1 MTSKTFCGLKQ
12 KICFKFTISNVMFYV
27 LRLGHTDKYY
37 TSEAEIVNH
46 DHTLLNGGTLIFCL
60 EHKLCSFQ

>member
-1 MTSKTFCGLKQ
+1 M
-12 KICFKFTISNVMFYV
+12 CFKFAINNVIFYV
-27 LRLGHTDKYY
+27 LRLGHTDKYC

-46 DHTLLNGGTLIFCL
+46 DHTLLNDGTLIFCL